1 MMMMMNKM
9 AQNGKFQFFK
19 EVLLSSPFDFIFAS
33 GPKLLPNQLLRLLLR
48 LEKVSK
54 VVFS

>member
-1 MMMMMNKM
+1 MV
-9 AQNGKFQFFK
+9 QNGRFQFFK
-19 EVLLSSPFDFIFAS
+19 KVLLSSPFDFMFAS
-33 GPKLLPNQLLRLLLR
+33 GPNFLPNQLLRLLLR